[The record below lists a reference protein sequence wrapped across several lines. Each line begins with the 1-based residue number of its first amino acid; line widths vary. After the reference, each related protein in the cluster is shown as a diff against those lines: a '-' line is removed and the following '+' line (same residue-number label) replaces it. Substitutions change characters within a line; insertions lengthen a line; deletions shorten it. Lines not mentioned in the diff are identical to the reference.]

1 MVSRAQSTGSCSFDC
16 LLKRHLSLQVRGW
29 LSTPGH
35 LRKETPADRDG
46 EAARRHR
53 REPTASPVGLPACPS
68 KLEGNPEAGDGRD
81 TSSTALRAQLTAIPA
96 VTLPSSLVSGFS
108 QFLGM
113 QSQPPPPKLPPSIMG
128 GDCFN
133 PHPRS
138 LPQLRTPT
146 RVSLFSL
153 HLLGKGME
161 EKSHLW
167 AAPARGHRRYFSV
180 LTGSSVSCYCVIRLC
195 LQRQLESSQG
205 SLSVTMFLSYSSF
218 SLQGRGWIHN
228 LNSTASY
235 AFPPRLPAPALTG
248 HGTWEDPC
256 HLLPSTCLQR
266 LYPGAC
272 SRKHENWARR
282 AGPLLESQ
290 ARRRDGAFTIC

>member
-1 MVSRAQSTGSCSFDC
+1 MPLKTGGKPRGRRRKGCVFHCAQSSAHCHPSC
-16 LLKRHLSLQVRGW
+16 H
-29 LSTPGH
+29 P
-35 LRKETPADRDG
+35 
-46 EAARRHR
+46 
-53 REPTASPVGLPACPS
+53 
-68 KLEGNPEAGDGRD
+68 
-81 TSSTALRAQLTAIPA
+81 
-96 VTLPSSLVSGFS
+96 SLVPGQRLLPVPGDAVATSPLS
-108 QFLGM
+108 SASSPHL
-113 QSQPPPPKLPPSIMG
+113 PPPPKLPPSIMG

-218 SLQGRGWIHN
+218 SLQGSGWIHN

-235 AFPPRLPAPALTG
+235 AFPPCLPAPALTG